1 MRCYARAP
9 AGMPHL
15 GKLVNVHL
23 AVRACTTRHLGHC
36 VGLVLAIALPL
47 TALAALAE
55 LHIGIETARNLLAGA
70 CCLTS
75 ALLPTIQAAV
85 SGMQAHRR
93 QANFIADA
101 FEKHCSG

>member
-1 MRCYARAP
+1 
-9 AGMPHL
+9 MPHL
-15 GKLVNVHL
+15 GKFVNVHL
-23 AVRACTTRHLGHC
+23 AVCACATRHLGHR
-36 VGLVLAIALPL
+36 VGLVFAIALAL

-55 LHIGIETARNLLAGA
+55 LHIGIEIACEVLAGA

>member
-1 MRCYARAP
+1 MRCYAHAP

-23 AVRACTTRHLGHC
+23 AVRACATRHLGHR
-36 VGLVLAIALPL
+36 VGLVLAVALAL

-55 LHIGIETARNLLAGA
+55 LHIGIEIACNV

-75 ALLPTIQAAV
+75 ALLPTIQVAV

-101 FEKHCSG
+101 FEEHCSG